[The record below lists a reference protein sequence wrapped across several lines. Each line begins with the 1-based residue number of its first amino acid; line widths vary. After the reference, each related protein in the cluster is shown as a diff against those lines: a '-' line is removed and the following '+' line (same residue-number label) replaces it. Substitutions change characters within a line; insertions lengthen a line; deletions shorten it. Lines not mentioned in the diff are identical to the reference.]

1 MKNRIR
7 ELRAEKNITQL
18 RLSME
23 LEVSQETVSAY
34 ENGKHLPS
42 LKSLI
47 KMADLFHVSTDY
59 LIGRSDIRNVSQDEA
74 LPNEDIAL
82 LDCFHDLDTVQSAKH
97 GLLPM
102 HRDFLTRLQKTEKL
116 AAKKY
121 TSYLPEHPTKWR
133 VFFVVHFT
141 EILLK
146 SGVPIRSNG
155 VLW

>member
-59 LIGRSDIRNVSQDEA
+59 LIGRSDVRKPSPDEP
-74 LPNEDIAL
+74 LPNEDLAL
-82 LDCFHDLDTVQSAKH
+82 LDCFTTWIPSTVQDWS
-97 GLLPM
+97 LT
-102 HRDFLTRLQKTEKL
+102 HRGCPTNLQKTEKNARTFSGL
-116 AAKKY
+116 WRKIVRLFLILKILTSKK
-121 TSYLPEHPTKWR
+121 TL
-133 VFFVVHFT
+133 
-141 EILLK
+141 I
-146 SGVPIRSNG
+146 
-155 VLW
+155 VL

>member
-82 LDCFHDLDTVQSAKH
+82 LDCFHDLDTVGKARLVAYAQ
-97 GLLPM
+97 GLS
-102 HRDFLTRLQKTEKL
+102 DQTAKTEKL

-121 TSYLPEHPTKWR
+121 TPYLPEHPTKWR